1 LYANSNNNII
11 HIWKILRQENGRKI
25 SLRERIHNNLCFCP
39 IYGTLCT
46 IPFLLSACIT
56 KALLFKHW
64 RPGKES
70 YIYDKGQLLWKSYI
84 SRINTAHWH
93 KLKNNKQTWL
103 QQSSNKPAY
112 LITLTSQAKPTSSTL
127 QCQNQ
132 PGIIWQACRQFAC
145 IFCNVDLYIQSDT
158 AAGKE
163 NILNESNLPWYLYR
177 SNSLCNRLCGVW
189 ISFPV

>member
-1 LYANSNNNII
+1 
-11 HIWKILRQENGRKI
+11 
-25 SLRERIHNNLCFCP
+25 LCFCP

-56 KALLFKHW
+56 KALLFKH
-64 RPGKES
+64 GKET
-70 YIYDKGQLLWKSYI
+70 YIYDKGQLLWKSYF

-93 KLKNNKQTWL
+93 KLKTTNKHDYNSHQTNL
-103 QQSSNKPAY
+103 LILLPCQAKP
-112 LITLTSQAKPTSSTL
+112 SQAKPTSSTL

-163 NILNESNLPWYLYR
+163 NILNESNLPWYSHLYR
-177 SNSLCNRLCGVW
+177 SNSLCNRLCGIW

>member
-1 LYANSNNNII
+1 MLIQLQIMKLQRNKIGWPNVFLKNKKQYSEIHKVAEWGCKQWAALLIIFNSFSGLYANSNNNII

-39 IYGTLCT
+39 IYGTLYT

-93 KLKNNKQTWL
+93 KLKTTNKHDYNSHQTNL
-103 QQSSNKPAY
+103 
-112 LITLTSQAKPTSSTL
+112 LILLPWQAKPS
-127 QCQNQ
+127 Q
-132 PGIIWQACRQFAC
+132 PPRL
-145 IFCNVDLYIQSDT
+145 CNVKT
-158 AAGKE
+158 
-163 NILNESNLPWYLYR
+163 NL
-177 SNSLCNRLCGVW
+177 G
-189 ISFPV
+189 